1 MKSKMKRF
9 LLSVLVPAVILLCA
23 GRSASFG
30 AVAKK
35 GDSTESGRGML
46 KGVVH
51 LNDDDV
57 RFRSADGVIVYVDPT
72 AGPTDS
78 LVAALGIERPDLILI
93 THPHEDHFQPAVIR
107 DYLKMNPK
115 AVVAGPAE
123 VVKLAKE
130 KGIESMRE
138 VEPGQAYELAGV
150 KIKTVPAYFSEGDS
164 HPKAS
169 GWVGYVLS
177 LDGKR
182 FYVTG
187 DTEPVSEMGGVNADV
202 IFPLL
207 YGCGGNLDLAV
218 KMVSISK
225 AALVVPV
232 HHSGQKEVIQK
243 FIGKL
248 PAGVQAVYFMG
259 GRLVKE

>member
-1 MKSKMKRF
+1 MHSAMRRFAFLILVCAVVSLWARQNPTDAAGMK
-9 LLSVLVPAVILLCA
+9 
-23 GRSASFG
+23 GG
-30 AVAKK
+30 
-35 GDSTESGRGML
+35 STESGRGML

-51 LNDDDV
+51 LSDDDV
-57 RFRSADGVIVYVDPT
+57 RFRSADGGIVYVDPT
-72 AGPTDS
+72 AGPADS

-115 AVVAGPAE
+115 AVAAGPAE
-123 VVKLAKE
+123 VVRLARE

-138 VEPGQAYELAGV
+138 VAPGQVYELAGV
-150 KIKTVPAYFSEGDS
+150 TIKTVPAYFPEGDS

-177 LDGKR
+177 LDGRR

-187 DTEPVSEMGGVNADV
+187 DTGPVPEMADVNADV

-218 KMVSISK
+218 KMAAISK

-243 FIGKL
+243 FIAKL
-248 PAGVQAVYFMG
+248 PAGVQAAYFLG
-259 GRLVKE
+259 GRLVKQ